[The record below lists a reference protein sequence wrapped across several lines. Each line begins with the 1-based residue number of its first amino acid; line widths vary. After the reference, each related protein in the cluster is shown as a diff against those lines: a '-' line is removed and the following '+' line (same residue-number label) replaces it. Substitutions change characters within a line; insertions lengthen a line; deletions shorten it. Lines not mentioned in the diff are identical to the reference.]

1 MHRTFQRHLPQT
13 LGGFVLL
20 IPLVF
25 LSPRSAR
32 GQEPQGMTGRGVRTV
47 SGQVVTEG
55 EVAIPSGV
63 TIVIEARD
71 GKRSNEIHPDSQGR
85 FEIRDLV
92 RQTFVM
98 TVSAEGFHPQELFLD
113 LKDGGDTPVML
124 QIMLTRAPST
134 KPPSP
139 IPALTDL
146 SAPKNARM
154 SFQQGA
160 HSLQANHLDE
170 ARAKFQKAIAEYPCY
185 ARARTGLASI
195 QIAARDLDVAAANL
209 REAVRC
215 DPGFPDACALLGK
228 VLNNQKKFVESEEAL
243 KQGLRRSPDA
253 WPLYDQLAT
262 AHYNL
267 GQYGKA
273 QDEWLRVI
281 ALDPAPPAELH
292 AKLAAVYI
300 RGGAR
305 DKAYAEM
312 QAYLRADPNGRFAS
326 AFKATMPRLE
336 TSGARADTSPQP
348 EPEQPP
354 IPNP

>member
-32 GQEPQGMTGRGVRTV
+32 GQAPQGMTSRGVRTV

-71 GKRSNEIHPDSQGR
+71 GKRWNEMHPDSQGR
-85 FEIRDLV
+85 FEIQDLV
-92 RQTFVM
+92 RQTYVM
-98 TVSAEGFHPQELFLD
+98 TVSAEGFHSQELFLD

-154 SFQQGA
+154 SFQQGV
-160 HSLQANHLDE
+160 HSLEAHHVDE
-170 ARAKFQKAIAEYPCY
+170 ARAKFQKAIAVYPCY

-195 QIAARDLDVAAANL
+195 QIAARDLDSAAANL

-228 VLNNQKKFVESEEAL
+228 VLNNQKKFAESEEIL
-243 KQGLRRSPDA
+243 NQGLRLSPDA

-267 GQYGKA
+267 GQYSKA

-281 ALDPAPPAELH
+281 ALNPAPPAELH

-305 DKAYAEM
+305 DKAQAEM
-312 QAYLRADPNGRFAS
+312 QAYLRADPSGRFAS
-326 AFKATMPRLE
+326 TVKATMARLGPAG
-336 TSGARADTSPQP
+336 TRTTAPPQAELP
-348 EPEQPP
+348 A

>member
-1 MHRTFQRHLPQT
+1 MHRGSKTRLFCSVAPS
-13 LGGFVLL
+13 VV
-20 IPLVF
+20 IAALVF
-25 LSPRSAR
+25 LNSRSLF
-32 GQEPQGMTGRGVRTV
+32 GQEIPGSGHGFRTV

-55 EVAIPSGV
+55 EAAISSGV
-63 TIVIEARD
+63 TIVIETRD
-71 GKRSNEIHPDSQGR
+71 GKRSGDIHPNAQGR
-85 FEIRDLV
+85 FEVPGLY
-92 RQTFVM
+92 RQTYIM
-98 TVSAEGFHPQELFLD
+98 TVTAEGFFPQELFLD
-113 LKDGGDTPVML
+113 LKDGEGLVTLQVVMH
-124 QIMLTRAPST
+124 RASRT
-134 KPPSP
+134 KASSP
-139 IPALTDL
+139 LPALTDL
-146 SAPKNARM
+146 SAPKDARKL
-154 SFQQGA
+154 FQQGVR
-160 HSLQANHLDE
+160 SLQANRVDD

-195 QIAARDLDVAAANL
+195 QIAARDLDSAAANL

-228 VLNNQKKFVESEEAL
+228 VLNNKKKFVESEEIL
-243 KQGLRRSPDA
+243 NQGLRLSPDA

-292 AKLAAVYI
+292 AKLAAVYV

-326 AFKATMPRLE
+326 AFKALMSRLE
-336 TSGARADTSPQP
+336 TPGAHAATSPQP
-348 EPEQPP
+348 EAVQPQ